1 MPSQYVSL
9 KDLSPMHRN
18 RAIRVRLVRTYQI
31 PELRGGQ
38 TSKSMELL
46 LRDVE
51 GAYIH
56 ANILKNDV
64 AKYRDIF
71 SEELFFVVMSLVI
84 YICSVFKDVI
94 GRVVA
99 IYAPLDKIIAGKSSR
114 LMDFVIADTEQN
126 TLKCTVWDD
135 HVATMIPFY
144 NADLKE
150 PLIVVLQLC
159 RAKIV
164 NGEVRIT
171 SSYDATKLHCN
182 ESFAEFLEFKSKLV
196 SGQSPVRS
204 ISTATV
210 LSQSEGIGDF
220 TSGSKVVTTI
230 SDLLDQKENGDY
242 YVPAEILGI
251 EGSGEWYYI
260 SCTVRYKVVLRVL
273 DRTGNAP
280 FVLWDRE
287 VAEIVGIPAAVL
299 FEKFQK
305 ESAIPPEIESL
316 IGMQM
321 IFKISLKM
329 EKRRGP
335 TSAFNVMQV
344 LRDEELVS
352 TYCTSFNDQP
362 EKDLMSMMI
371 EEDDDDEES
380 DLEASREDEVNSPG
394 NARQMKNNFTES
406 EDCDT
411 VKRCLMD
418 QYSSSN
424 KLKKSK
430 LASIKQEKLEKCK
443 PTSTKEYKQRQLTS
457 NIWKAT

>member
-31 PELRGGQ
+31 PELRGSQ
-38 TSKSMELL
+38 TSKNMELL

-51 GAYIH
+51 GTYIH
-56 ANILKNDV
+56 ANILWMMWRNTEI
-64 AKYRDIF
+64 Y
-71 SEELFFVVMSLVI
+71 SLRAMI

-94 GRVVA
+94 GRVVE
-99 IYAPLDKIIAGKSSR
+99 IYAPLDKIIAGNSSR

-159 RAKIV
+159 GAKIV

-204 ISTATV
+204 ISIATV
-210 LSQSEGIGDF
+210 LSKPEGIGDF
-220 TSGSKVVTTI
+220 TSGSKMVTTI
-230 SDLLDQKENGDY
+230 SDLLDQKENGDF

-251 EGSGEWYYI
+251 EGSGEWEQ
-260 SCTVRYKVVLRVL
+260 L
-273 DRTGNAP
+273 
-280 FVLWDRE
+280 
-287 VAEIVGIPAAVL
+287 
-299 FEKFQK
+299 
-305 ESAIPPEIESL
+305 
-316 IGMQM
+316 
-321 IFKISLKM
+321 
-329 EKRRGP
+329 RGP
-335 TSAFNVMQV
+335 TSAFNVMRV

-362 EKDLMSMMI
+362 EKDLMSMLI
-371 EEDDDDEES
+371 EEDEDDEES
-380 DLEASREDEVNSPG
+380 DLKLQGRMRSIVQAMQGRWRTTLLSLKTVILSRD
-394 NARQMKNNFTES
+394 A
-406 EDCDT
+406 
-411 VKRCLMD
+411 
-418 QYSSSN
+418 
-424 KLKKSK
+424 
-430 LASIKQEKLEKCK
+430 
-443 PTSTKEYKQRQLTS
+443 
-457 NIWKAT
+457 

>member
-9 KDLSPMHRN
+9 KDPSPMHRN

-51 GAYIH
+51 GTYIH
-56 ANILKNDV
+56 ANILRNDV

-71 SEELFFVVMSLVI
+71 SEGKVVE
-84 YICSVFKDVI
+84 
-94 GRVVA
+94 

-150 PLIVVLQLC
+150 PLIVVLQLY

-182 ESFAEFLEFKSKLV
+182 ESFVEFLEFKSKLV

-210 LSQSEGIGDF
+210 LSKSEGIGDF
-220 TSGSKVVTTI
+220 TSDSKMVTTI
-230 SDLLDQKENGDY
+230 SDLLDQKENGDF
-242 YVPAEILGI
+242 YVPAESLGI
-251 EGSGEWYYI
+251 EGSGEWE
-260 SCTVRYKVVLRVL
+260 VV
-273 DRTGNAP
+273 
-280 FVLWDRE
+280 
-287 VAEIVGIPAAVL
+287 EIVGIPTAIL

-305 ESAIPPEIESL
+305 ESAIPPELESL
-316 IGMQM
+316 IGM
-321 IFKISLKM
+321 
-329 EKRRGP
+329 
-335 TSAFNVMQV
+335 
-344 LRDEELVS
+344 DEELVS

-362 EKDLMSMMI
+362 EKDLMSMLI
-371 EEDDDDEES
+371 EEDEDDEES
-380 DLEASREDEVNSPG
+380 DLEASWEDEVNSPG
-394 NARQMKNNFTES
+394 NARQMENNFTES

-411 VKRCLMD
+411 VKRYLMD
-418 QYSSSN
+418 EYSSSN
-424 KLKKSK
+424 KF
-430 LASIKQEKLEKCK
+430 
-443 PTSTKEYKQRQLTS
+443 
-457 NIWKAT
+457 